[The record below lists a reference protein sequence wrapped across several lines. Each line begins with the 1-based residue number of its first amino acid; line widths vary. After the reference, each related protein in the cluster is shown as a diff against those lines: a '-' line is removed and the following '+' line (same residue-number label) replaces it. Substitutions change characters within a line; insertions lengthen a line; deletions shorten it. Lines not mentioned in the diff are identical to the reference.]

1 MTSMTLFDSS
11 NLVILPFWLLM
22 VLLPHW
28 TVTRTV
34 MSSVWIVAPPALI
47 YVIALLPVFGYV
59 MPVVVQPQLA
69 AVASLLGT
77 PTGATV
83 AWAHFVALDLFVGRW
98 VYLDSRARGF
108 SAWWVSPVLVLCLLL
123 CPAGLLLYL
132 GVRAVL
138 GGAHAPHAM
147 A

>member
-1 MTSMTLFDSS
+1 MTLFELS

-28 TVTRTV
+28 GGTRTLV
-34 MSSVWIVAPPALI
+34 SSPWIVVPPALI
-47 YVIALLPVFGYV
+47 YVVALWPVAGAVLPAV
-59 MPVVVQPQLA
+59 MQPQLA
-69 AVASLLGT
+69 DVARLLGT
-77 PTGATV
+77 PTGATI

-108 SAWWVSPVLVLCLLL
+108 SAWWVSPVLVVCLLL

-132 GVRAVL
+132 AFRAGL
-138 GGAHAPHAM
+138 RAGDAADTM